1 VRHFTSRRFWDCFN
15 SLPKRVQSLATE
27 NYELL
32 KQDSEH
38 PSLNFKHV
46 CQGRFRSVRVGV
58 HYRALGVP
66 VPEGVQWFWI
76 GTHAEYDALIG

>member
-1 VRHFTSRRFWDCFN
+1 MALN
-15 SLPKRVQSLATE
+15 

-32 KQDSEH
+32 KKNPGH
-38 PSLNFKHV
+38 PSLYFKQV
-46 CQGRFRSVRVGV
+46 RDGQFRSVRVGV